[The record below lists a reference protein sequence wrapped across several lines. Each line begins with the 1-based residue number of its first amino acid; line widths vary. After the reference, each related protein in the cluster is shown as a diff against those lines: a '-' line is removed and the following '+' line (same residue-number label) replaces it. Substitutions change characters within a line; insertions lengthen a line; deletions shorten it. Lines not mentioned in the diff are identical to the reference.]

1 LNFKYYYAEVF
12 PRYLRWALMDL
23 TTPALLFPA
32 ISLLLLAYTN
42 RFQTLGLLIRQIN
55 KQRGKASG
63 AQIQEQLVI
72 LKKRI
77 DYIKQMQ
84 TFGIVSFILCV
95 FSIFS
100 VFVGHELVGVFL
112 FGFGLLLLVISLV
125 YALVETFLSTRAL
138 KVELKS

>member
-1 LNFKYYYAEVF
+1 
-12 PRYLRWALMDL
+12 MDL